1 MLTEQAQAATQTPH
15 EARQTLQQWET
26 YQQQNSHLFPTGESW
41 RWFVRQH
48 RPELIE
54 RGALCFVAGRLFV
67 LPQVFDLA
75 VVDIGRR
82 LVASRIA

>member
-1 MLTEQAQAATQTPH
+1 MPTEQAAPAAPAPH
-15 EARQTLQQWET
+15 APPQGLQPWDAH
-26 YQQQNSHLFPTGESW
+26 QQQNSHLFPTSESW

-54 RGALCFVAGRLFV
+54 RGALCFVGGRLFV

-82 LVASRIA
+82 MAAKRAV